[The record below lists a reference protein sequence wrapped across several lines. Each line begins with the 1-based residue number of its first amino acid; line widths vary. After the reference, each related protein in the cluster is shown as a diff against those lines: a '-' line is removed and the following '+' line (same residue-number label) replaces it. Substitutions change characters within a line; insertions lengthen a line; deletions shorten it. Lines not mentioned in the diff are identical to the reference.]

1 MTNGTHSEDIC
12 NSTVYFVDWEGQ
24 LVSNRHAR
32 RSGHDHNI
40 HLVLP
45 LLVIQTSKDNA
56 LQLLEERG
64 RALLLNENRF
74 STRYA
79 PTTRLDPKRTL
90 AYLHARQSSS
100 VTVAIFAALER
111 ITLALDELRFSQ
123 PLAQSTRTTR
133 PSRPP

>member
-1 MTNGTHSEDIC
+1 MNGTHFEDTC

-79 PTTRLDPKRTL
+79 PTMR
-90 AYLHARQSSS
+90 
-100 VTVAIFAALER
+100 
-111 ITLALDELRFSQ
+111 
-123 PLAQSTRTTR
+123 
-133 PSRPP
+133 